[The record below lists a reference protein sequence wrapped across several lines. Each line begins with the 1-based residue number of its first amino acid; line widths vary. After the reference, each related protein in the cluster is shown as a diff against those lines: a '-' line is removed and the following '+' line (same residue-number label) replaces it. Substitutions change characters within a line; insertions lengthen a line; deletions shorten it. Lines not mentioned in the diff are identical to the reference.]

1 MDGVKLLGYKYFV
14 GALDVGGKTN
24 TYSGSLSINP
34 EHHSAFDNEFKYR
47 VSLKEEGD
55 GERKIVAECYVGNLS
70 FENTPIESIATLEFE
85 GSDKGVDDAR
95 EWLNQAYQKVTE
107 AAD

>member
-1 MDGVKLLGYKYFV
+1 MDGVKILNYKYFV

-24 TYSGSLSINP
+24 TYTGSLSLNP
-34 EHHSAFDNEFKYR
+34 ERHNALDNEFKYR
-47 VSLKEEGD
+47 VSLKEADD
-55 GERKIVAECYVGNLS
+55 GERKIVAECYVGNVS
-70 FENTPIESIATLEFE
+70 FENTEPKSIASLEFE

-95 EWLNQAYQKVTE
+95 EWLNQAYQKVMK